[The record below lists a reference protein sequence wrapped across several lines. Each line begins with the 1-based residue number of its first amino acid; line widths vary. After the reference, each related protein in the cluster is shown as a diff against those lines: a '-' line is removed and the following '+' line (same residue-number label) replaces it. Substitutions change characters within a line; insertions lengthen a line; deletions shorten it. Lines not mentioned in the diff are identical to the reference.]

1 MILERF
7 LMSLEIIFLMKKQRE
22 LEKNFIKR
30 GLSII
35 FLTEKD
41 SLTNKEKKVLTNIDR
56 YLKNISKH
64 LKNLKKHFKKTQYD
78 IDYLFNEPVTSN
90 DAINEFKNARKLLN
104 ERRSN
109 LLLKETHEIR
119 KNLHKKEAVYN
130 FLKEKQEVSLTNDE
144 KKTLKKINRYL
155 KNFKEDLEKLQ
166 KYQYNITYGLDY
178 LFDELDEVDYYEPKE
193 VKSAFDGSY
202 ILYESK
208 GDKHNNLSIDEYF
221 DILRPYL
228 RV

>member
-64 LKNLKKHFKKTQYD
+64 LKNLKKHFKKIQYD
-78 IDYLFNEPVTSN
+78 IDYLFNELVTSN

-109 LLLKETHEIR
+109 LLLKETNEIR
-119 KNLHKKEAVYN
+119 KKLHKKEAVYN
-130 FLKEKQEVSLTNDE
+130 FLKEKQQEGSLTNDE

-193 VKSAFDGSY
+193 VKSALDGSY

-208 GDKHNNLSIDEYF
+208 ADKDNNYQ
-221 DILRPYL
+221 
-228 RV
+228 